1 MATLLDKMIFENV
14 FTKLTDK
21 DYVVASV
28 NVIKGL
34 KAQLQLLLGLVK
46 NKIQKNSIAYEEQR
60 NKSWKD
66 LSKLMGIKD

>member
-1 MATLLDKMIFENV
+1 MVTLLDKMIFENV

-34 KAQLQLLLGLVK
+34 KAQLQLLLGIVK
-46 NKIQKNSIAYEEQR
+46 NKTQK
-60 NKSWKD
+60 K
-66 LSKLMGIKD
+66 